1 MQPALCG
8 APIGHVSLAC
18 PPHATVVP
26 QSAVALRQR
35 QVALEDC
42 AHLSTADER
51 ARGCVPEHRTGT
63 FSSYLVIEP
72 RH

>member
-35 QVALEDC
+35 QVALEDYAREAVC
-42 AHLSTADER
+42 LNIGQELSVAT
-51 ARGCVPEHRTGT
+51 
-63 FSSYLVIEP
+63 L
-72 RH
+72 